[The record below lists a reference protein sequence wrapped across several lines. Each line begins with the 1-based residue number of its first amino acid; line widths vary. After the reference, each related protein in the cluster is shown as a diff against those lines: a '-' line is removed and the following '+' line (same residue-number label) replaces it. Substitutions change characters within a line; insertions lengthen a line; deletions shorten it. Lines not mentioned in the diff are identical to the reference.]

1 MTQRTYD
8 NIQGLL
14 SYGVLLG
21 GAIGFAFM
29 VDYYQ
34 LLGANDLTPWGYA
47 YAPVIFQSFLGLFA
61 ISLVAKLW
69 GGWVYNKFWLKAEI
83 ADKLH
88 RTADRID
95 PRRR

>member
-47 YAPVIFQSFLGLFA
+47 YAP
-61 ISLVAKLW
+61 
-69 GGWVYNKFWLKAEI
+69 
-83 ADKLH
+83 
-88 RTADRID
+88 
-95 PRRR
+95 